1 MKVFNQSKGAGSEG
15 NEKSMRKNFRFYVHA
30 MILLFSIG
38 MAKAQKFWL
47 TTREFPGGY
56 KTGVALQQDSVLFVS
71 THQYV
76 MRSVNEGNQFDTT
89 LLAQSLS
96 TVYASRSGTVLAGG
110 RGKIY
115 YSKDLGKNWDSV
127 SVNTA
132 ADITGFVEN
141 ATGGLFGMTRVYD
154 EEKGYIGDGV
164 LFSNDGGSSWAFR
177 NNGLGSQRACEHL
190 TIDKNGRLYLA
201 IGDEARTG
209 MGGLFVSDNN
219 GLLWEGIGITIDGKN
234 QVPDQVVPTTITGLS
249 VSDQDRLYLS
259 ISGVAVNV
267 FVSLNL
273 YKSIDDIKKDTLWKI
288 MNVIPN
294 NQFTDRNLN
303 SIHFARNGDW
313 YSSFNGTLNVGGTYY
328 SKNKGVSW
336 QRIDFGL
343 GLDIFGMRNV
353 QYFAEKQ
360 NGKIFM
366 VQFLNELVHYT
377 DTSLTT
383 ATGDVQIRNKKL
395 KVFPNPVGSRENI
408 KIDLPGSL
416 RKCTLAVLNSAGQA
430 VLTKAVNHESRVDLN
445 MAVPPGVYFIRA
457 VWGNEVVV
465 QKVLVF

>member
-1 MKVFNQSKGAGSEG
+1 MKAFNQSKGAGPQE
-15 NEKSMRKNFRFYVHA
+15 NEKSMRKKLRFYIHP

-38 MAKAQKFWL
+38 MAQAQKFWL

-56 KTGVALQQDSVLFVS
+56 KTGITLLQDSALFVS
-71 THQYV
+71 TQQYV
-76 MRSVNEGNQFDTT
+76 MRSFNEGNHFDTT
-89 LLAQSLS
+89 LRAESLS
-96 TVYASRSGTVLAGG
+96 AVFASRSGRVLAGG
-110 RGKIY
+110 RGKVY
-115 YSKDLGKNWDSV
+115 FSKDLGRSWDSV
-127 SVNTA
+127 AVNTS

-141 ATGGLFGMTRVYD
+141 ASGGLFGMTRIYD
-154 EEKGYIGDGV
+154 EDKGYIGDGV

-177 NNGLGSQRACEHL
+177 NNGLGSQKACEHL

-201 IGDEARTG
+201 IGDEVRTG
-209 MGGLFVSDNN
+209 MGGLFISENN

-249 VSDQDRLYLS
+249 VSDQDSLYIS

-273 YKSIDDIKKDTLWKI
+273 YKSINDVKKNTFWNI
-288 MNVIPN
+288 MNVTPN
-294 NQFTDRNLN
+294 NLFTDRNLN

-313 YSSFNGTLNVGGTYY
+313 YSSFNGTLNVGGTFY

-343 GLDIFGMRNV
+343 GVDIFGMRNV
-353 QYFAEKQ
+353 QYFAERQ

-383 ATGDVQIRNKKL
+383 ASGDVQFRYKKL
-395 KVFPNPVGSRENI
+395 KVFPNPVGSGEDI
-408 KIDLPGSL
+408 KIEIPGSM
-416 RKCTLAVLNSAGQA
+416 KNCSLAVLNTSGQV
-430 VLTKAVNHESRVDLN
+430 VLTKPVCHESHLN
-445 MAVPPGVYFIRA
+445 IKMAVSPGVYFIRA
-457 VWGNEVVV
+457 IRGHEFCM